1 MVARTAG
8 RSDRRWKERTRPA
21 ILAASDVC
29 HWCGHPGAN
38 AVDHVYIPLS
48 VDVDRRHANDPD
60 NLAPIHGREGCP
72 ICPTNRG
79 RRRVCNNEKGARVNA
94 VPPVHGSRPW

>member
-21 ILAASDVC
+21 VLAASDIC

-38 AVDHVYIPLS
+38 AVDHHPIPLS
-48 VDVDRRHANDPD
+48 VAPWLANDPD

-72 ICPTNRG
+72 VCPPNRG
-79 RRRVCNNEKGARVNA
+79 RRRNCNNEKGAKVNA
-94 VPPVHGSRPW
+94 MPPTPGSRAW